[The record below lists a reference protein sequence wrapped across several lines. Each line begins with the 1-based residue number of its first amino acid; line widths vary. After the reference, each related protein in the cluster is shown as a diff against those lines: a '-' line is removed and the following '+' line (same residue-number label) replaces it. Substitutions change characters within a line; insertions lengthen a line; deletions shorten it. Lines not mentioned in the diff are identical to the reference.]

1 MKIKARIVENERT
14 GQSDF
19 DTETSYG
26 LEINGRI
33 ITWFGHENA
42 FMHDSLKEEK
52 RKEVEMFREIV
63 KRINEGNKS

>member
-1 MKIKARIVENERT
+1 MNIKARIVENKKT

-42 FMHDSLKEEK
+42 FMHDNLKKEK
-52 RKEVEMFREIV
+52 RKEVEMFKEIV
-63 KRINEGNKS
+63 NRINSQNNE